1 MRFVENPFGV
11 LAGRHDP
18 QGDVD
23 LANLEVPVQTLV
35 HERPVDGDDLVLPPL
50 PQPEDRMPSLRVEAA
65 AGVNRLGEEQEVV
78 GGEAADIGNVP
89 AELETHDS
97 SVEGPEAFQI
107 FDSPEK
113 AASDVGDIVGD
124 SPLLEP
130 PSPERMQVADE
141 WNEDALTKFRRHLSA
156 SSSRE
161 S

>member
-1 MRFVENPFGV
+1 M
-11 LAGRHDP
+11 
-18 QGDVD
+18 
-23 LANLEVPVQTLV
+23 
-35 HERPVDGDDLVLPPL
+35 
-50 PQPEDRMPSLRVEAA
+50 
-65 AGVNRLGEEQEVV
+65 NRLGKEQEAA
-78 GGEAADIGNVP
+78 GGETADVRNVP

-97 SVEGPEAFQI
+97 SVEVPEASQS

-113 AASDVGDIVGD
+113 AAGDVGEIVGD

-141 WNEDALTKFRRHLSA
+141 WNEDALTKFRRHLSV